1 MATTPSA
8 VSSGNGPLRP
18 ESIPYVVLRHN
29 RAGQRNWLKPYHIEP
44 LSRYCARPPRNP
56 EFKLLGIYPSERD
69 ALAAIVEDW
78 KYVISSLQRLEDEIR
93 KAREQIPPSPPLT
106 PEERAQLRALGTPG
120 KETRP

>member
-1 MATTPSA
+1 MATTSA
-8 VSSGNGPLRP
+8 VPSSGNGPLHP

-78 KYVISSLQRLEDEIR
+78 EYLKDAAQRVAMLIR
-93 KAREQIPPSPPLT
+93 EAREQRGELPPLT
-106 PEERAQLRALGTPG
+106 PEERAQLRALATPR
-120 KETRP
+120 KEARP